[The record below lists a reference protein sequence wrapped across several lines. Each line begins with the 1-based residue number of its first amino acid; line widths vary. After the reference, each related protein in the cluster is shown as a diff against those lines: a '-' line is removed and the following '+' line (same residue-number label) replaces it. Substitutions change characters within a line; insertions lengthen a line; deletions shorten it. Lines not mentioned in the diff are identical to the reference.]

1 MGMKH
6 TRENTAQDAF
16 KRNGE
21 LSWLLSFNCSLL
33 SLIILSAMESVV
45 SGGAQT
51 PPSGGIST
59 TQAHGIMNPMDNT
72 QILWMGK
79 TDKISQSYEK
89 RVGWWSWR
97 KNVLNTSLKGRVGR
111 GNIRFCYVWGNLS
124 GENYTASWASSP
136 WSSLATSECL
146 LLYFHD
152 SLGTVILPMAPSLLG
167 ISNVRTKLG
176 LPLTIEPPHH
186 PHPHSTQKFLDLAN
200 KYTGCPIK
208 LQFHSKKILV

>member
-1 MGMKH
+1 MLK
-6 TRENTAQDAF
+6 
-16 KRNGE
+16 
-21 LSWLLSFNCSLL
+21 
-33 SLIILSAMESVV
+33 
-45 SGGAQT
+45 
-51 PPSGGIST
+51 
-59 TQAHGIMNPMDNT
+59 
-72 QILWMGK
+72 
-79 TDKISQSYEK
+79 
-89 RVGWWSWR
+89 
-97 KNVLNTSLKGRVGR
+97 TSLKGRVGR

-176 LPLTIEPPHH
+176 PPLTIEPPHH

-208 LQFHSKKILV
+208 LQFQTKKILV